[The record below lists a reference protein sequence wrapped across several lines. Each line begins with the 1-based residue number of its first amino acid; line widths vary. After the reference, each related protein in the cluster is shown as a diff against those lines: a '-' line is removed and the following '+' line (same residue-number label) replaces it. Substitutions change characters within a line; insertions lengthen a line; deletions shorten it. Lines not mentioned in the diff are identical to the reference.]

1 MQRHLREAGITPREA
16 RGVMADFVEDEE
28 AGVWSWLPVTS
39 TLIRRVCDRVATLPR
54 GLLLRA
60 GDAIHLGCARLV
72 VPPRDANTGS
82 NPVGATIPIS
92 SVISLQVLGTS
103 ESSSNME
110 CVPRLNCQAFSPPA
124 LRRTHRALELR
135 RADFLLTGTSRRG
148 AFDSHCR

>member
-92 SVISLQVLGTS
+92 SVIFAPGFRNIRKFLEHGVR
-103 ESSSNME
+103 SSPQLPSIFAA
-110 CVPRLNCQAFSPPA
+110 RS
-124 LRRTHRALELR
+124 
-135 RADFLLTGTSRRG
+135 S
-148 AFDSHCR
+148 